1 MSTVVEK
8 IKSELAELTTSERAH
23 VAEFLLES
31 LTGDDAEDI
40 EAAWDAELERRAEMI
55 RSGTA
60 RAEPA
65 EKVFAELRKRFE

>member
-31 LTGDDAEDI
+31 LTDDDAADI